1 MALSILIPTCND
13 SCIGLVQAL
22 QAQAETLGNSYEIVV
37 ADDGSTDEAVLAEN
51 APIASLPH
59 CRYIRREQNAGRAA
73 IRNFLAREA
82 QYDLLLFIDS
92 DMTVCRQDF
101 LKKYMST
108 IRENSMSP
116 SPGEELGIGI
126 LDGGVAILLPHQG
139 KTWGRSNLRYAYERA
154 AEQEHTVEKRR
165 ANPYRDFHT
174 ANFMIR
180 RDLMLTHPFDE
191 RYRHY
196 GYEDVAFGI
205 TLKEHN
211 ISILH
216 IDNPMGFETFESN
229 EAFVSKTEEGLRTL
243 HAFRDELHDYSRLL
257 QKVEA
262 LPRPALS
269 AIRCLHRLMGGCI
282 RRNLTGSHPWLP
294 LFNIYKLGYYLT
306 NH

>member
-1 MALSILIPTCND
+1 MTLSILIPTCND

-22 QAQAETLGNSYEIVV
+22 QAQAETLGGSYEIVV
-37 ADDGSTDEAVLAEN
+37 ADDGSTDEMVLAGN

-59 CRYIRREQNAGRAA
+59 CRYIRREQNTGRAA
-73 IRNFLAREA
+73 IRNFLAKEA
-82 QYDLLLFIDS
+82 QYERLLFIDS

-101 LKKYMST
+101 LKKYMET
-108 IRENSMSP
+108 EGDVI
-116 SPGEELGIGI
+116 
-126 LDGGVAILLPHQG
+126 DGGVAISLPQQG
-139 KTWGRSNLRYAYERA
+139 GARNGSSSLRYAYERS
-154 AEQEHTVEKRR
+154 AEDEHTVEKRR
-165 ANPYRDFHT
+165 EHPYRDFHT

-180 RDLMLTHPFDE
+180 RDLMLAHPFDE

-205 TLKEHN
+205 TLKEHG
-211 ISILH
+211 IGILH
-216 IDNPMGFETFESN
+216 IDNPMGFQTFESN